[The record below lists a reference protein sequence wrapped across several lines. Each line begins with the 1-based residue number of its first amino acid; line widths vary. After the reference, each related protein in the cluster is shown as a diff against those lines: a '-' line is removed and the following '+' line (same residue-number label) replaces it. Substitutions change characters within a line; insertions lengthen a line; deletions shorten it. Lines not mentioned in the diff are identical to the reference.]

1 MDGFLVDPAA
11 VEPAL
16 EILRTGA
23 ADLESTADP
32 PAPPEA
38 GECSA
43 AIGAVLALLT
53 DSVAGA
59 VEGLDVVAGAAA
71 ADLVA
76 YQGVDADQAA
86 GLDSVFTEGN

>member
-16 EILRTGA
+16 GVLRTGGA
-23 ADLESTADP
+23 NLEATADP
-32 PAPPEA
+32 PGAPEA

-43 AIGAVLALLT
+43 ALGAVLALLT

-71 ADLVA
+71 ADLA
-76 YQGVDADQAA
+76 SYQGLDADQAA
-86 GLDSVFTEGN
+86 ALDSVFTEGN